1 MQRSSSRRPLS
12 AFSLSFLD
20 IMFCGFGA
28 VVLLVLILNHDS
40 VRARSERFTDLRS
53 EVVKLEQ
60 EVLVGEDRQVSLRN
74 SLEGAGAEVQA
85 TQGETVRVIQDIR
98 EMKIE
103 IARMEKETL
112 ANRVHVKRL
121 TSDLKSLDRK
131 KKRLGL
137 QAPEAGEQGTRVHRV
152 SGDGD
157 RQYLTGLKVGG
168 KHILI
173 LLDASA
179 SMLDETIVNVV
190 RRRNMDVAQK
200 RTAPKWKRTLATAE
214 WLVSNLPA
222 SASFQLYVFNT
233 RARPVLASG
242 KERWLKAD
250 RSAEVEG
257 VLNAL
262 RKQVPGG
269 GTSLYEAFAVAGKLA
284 PAPDNILLVTDGLP
298 TQGRTRPKQ
307 TTVSAEQRLAYFSA
321 AVRSLPGGIP
331 VNTLLMPMEGDAW
344 AAAAYWKLA
353 IDTRGSFITPARDWP

>member
-1 MQRSSSRRPLS
+1 MKRRPVS

-28 VVLLVLILNHDS
+28 VVLLVLILNHDT
-40 VRARSERFTDLRS
+40 VKARSERFADLRS

-60 EVLVGEDRQVSLRN
+60 EVLVGEDRQVTLRN
-74 SLEGAGAEVQA
+74 SLEAADTELQA
-85 TQGETVRVIQDIR
+85 TQGATERVIEDIR
-98 EMKIE
+98 ELKIE
-103 IARMEKETL
+103 IARMAKETQ
-112 ANRVHVKRL
+112 ANRAHVNQL

-137 QAPEAGEQGTRVHRV
+137 QAPEAGEQGARVHRV
-152 SGDGD
+152 TGDGD

-168 KHILI
+168 KRILI
-173 LLDASA
+173 LVDASA

-190 RRRNMDVAQK
+190 RRRNMDPAQK

-233 RARPVLASG
+233 RARPVLATG
-242 KERWLKAD
+242 KDRWLKAGS
-250 RSAEVEG
+250 SAEVEG

-262 RKQVPGG
+262 RKQVPED
-269 GTSLYEAFAVAGKLA
+269 GTSLYQAFAVARKLS

-298 TQGRTRPKQ
+298 TQGRNRPKR
-307 TTVSAEQRLAYFSA
+307 TTVSPEQRLEHFSA
-321 AVRSLPGGIP
+321 AVRNLPAGIP
-331 VNTLLMPMEGDAW
+331 VNTLLLPMEGDAW

-353 IDTRGSFITPARDWP
+353 IDTQGSFITPARDWP